1 MKKVKQPA
9 YRLFIVALVAIVV
22 FGAMAVTF
30 GKNSFIQMVAQFA
43 GITYGNRLPLPEM
56 GFDSGEIGQVA
67 TTTVGWSAQPN
78 IALDASYQGEVIR
91 YDMGSR
97 TANGLMLGYQA
108 GDCTDATTT
117 LFAVQNTTGR
127 TVYVDN
133 AGFFITGG
141 INAATS
147 YGMGTTSVA
156 FANRD
161 TTFRTGASATDTE
174 GKLSIFYAVAKAANI
189 ATGTSMFM
197 SDNLATDTRDKSGAY
212 YNVAVLPGEY
222 ITGYATST
230 DVTEYGSVTSSVSFF
245 ACKYF
250 FTWKT
255 HDNAT
260 SAK

>member
-1 MKKVKQPA
+1 MKKIKQPT
-9 YRLFIVALVAIVV
+9 YNLLIVALVAILV
-22 FGAMAVTF
+22 FGVMAVTF
-30 GKNSFIQMVAQFA
+30 SKVSFTQLVAQFA

-56 GFDSGEIGQVA
+56 GFNGEIGAVA

-91 YDMGSR
+91 YDMGDR
-97 TANGLMLGYQA
+97 TANGVMFGYQA

-117 LFAVQNTTGR
+117 LFALQNTTGR
-127 TVYVDN
+127 TIYVND
-133 AGFFITGG
+133 AGFFVTGG

-147 YGMGTTSVA
+147 WGIGTTSVA
-156 FANRD
+156 YVNRD
-161 TTFRTGASATDTE
+161 TTFRTGAVTTDTE
-174 GKLSIFYAVAKAANI
+174 GKLSIFYNLTTAANI
-189 ATGTSMFM
+189 ATGTSLWVE
-197 SDNLATDTRDKSGAY
+197 DNLPTDTRDNSGAY

-230 DVTEYGSVTSSVSFF
+230 DVVEYGSVTSSVSFF

-250 FTWKT
+250 FTWRT

>member
-9 YRLFIVALVAIVV
+9 YRLFIVALVAIVI

-56 GFDSGEIGQVA
+56 GLGDEIGAVA

-91 YDMGSR
+91 YDMGDR
-97 TANGLMLGYQA
+97 AKNGVMLGYQA

-117 LFAVQNTTGR
+117 LFTLQNTTGR
-127 TVYVDN
+127 TIYVDN
-133 AGFFITGG
+133 AGFFVTGG
-141 INAATS
+141 INSITS
-147 YGMGTTSVA
+147 WGMGTTSVA
-156 FANRD
+156 FVNRD
-161 TTFRTGASATDTE
+161 TTFRTGAVTTDTE
-174 GKLSIFYAVAKAANI
+174 GKLSIFYNLKIAANI
-189 ATGTSMFM
+189 ATGTSLWML
-197 SDNLATDTRDKSGAY
+197 DNLPTDTRDNSGAY

-230 DVTEYGSVTSSVSFF
+230 DVTEYGSVTSSVSHF

-250 FTWKT
+250 FTWRT